1 MNSSLPAIHSDSDSL
16 VPTQVLIDHLVR
28 DFIFDKAS
36 ALDGCEVELDG
47 VCEHGSPSWFKALR
61 MV

>member
-1 MNSSLPAIHSDSDSL
+1 MNSSSLPALPSESL
-16 VPTQVLIDHLVR
+16 VPTHVLIDKLIYDMFV
-28 DFIFDKAS
+28 DKVS

-47 VCEHGSPSWFKALR
+47 VCEHGSPSWFKALH